1 MAMISL
7 TKLRPAGQRI
17 VINTKHLA
25 ALEPYGDGTI
35 VYLALPNEKGTPFS
49 FTVTET
55 LQEVLANISKGC

>member
-7 TKLRPAGQRI
+7 TKVRPAGQRI

-49 FTVTET
+49 FTVTDALEKI
-55 LQEVLANISKGC
+55 LAEISKGW